1 MSGAGRDLGS
11 GLMTTALDGWPPCVW
26 HHPLAFWY
34 HPMMFREEQVAYQ
47 RSHSWSGTMPGCEPQ
62 IHSNSTAHTF
72 NYRAF
77 LCLNAIWPE
86 SMTFMILSAAC
97 VGPSPAGNSLLTLWG
112 QPTQCLDASRHEAVH
127 THHLCE
133 QSTTGLWPLDCG
145 GAGVESRGRRARVRL
160 LP

>member
-1 MSGAGRDLGS
+1 MKENKQTPWGEEIWPGGSSPTTTHRRRRKHGPGCRGSKTMSGAGRDLGS

-72 NYRAF
+72 NYCAF

-112 QPTQCLDASRHEAVH
+112 QPTQRLDA
-127 THHLCE
+127 
-133 QSTTGLWPLDCG
+133 
-145 GAGVESRGRRARVRL
+145 
-160 LP
+160 